1 MKVLRLAVLA
11 VIAFALV
18 FTVGCAAKQTVKP
31 DTTDAID
38 TSASADVEEAATA
51 VPTKVSV
58 QKYVVKKGDTLW
70 DISSMNKIYTD
81 NFQWPLLF
89 KANRDQIEDP
99 DLIEV
104 DQELIVKK
112 DWSKSEVND
121 ARQKAMD
128 TPPFKPHTSARK
140 TLPLRY

>member
-1 MKVLRLAVLA
+1 MKVLRFAVLA

-18 FTVGCAAKQTVKP
+18 FTVGCAARQTVKTDTP
-31 DTTDAID
+31 DATD
-38 TSASADVEEAATA
+38 TSASADVEDAATA
-51 VPTKVSV
+51 VATAVPV

-112 DWSKSEVND
+112 DWNKTEVND

-128 TPPFKPHTSARK
+128 TPPFKPHTAARK

>member
-38 TSASADVEEAATA
+38 TSASADVEEAAIAVPTA
-51 VPTKVSV
+51 VPV

-70 DISSMNKIYTD
+70 DISSMNRIYTD

-112 DWSKSEVND
+112 DWSKAEVND

>member
-51 VPTKVSV
+51 VPTAVPV

-70 DISSMNKIYTD
+70 DISSMNRIYTD

-112 DWSKSEVND
+112 DWSKAEVND

>member
-51 VPTKVSV
+51 VPTAVPV

-70 DISSMNKIYTD
+70 DISSMNRIYTD

>member
-18 FTVGCAAKQTVKP
+18 FTAGCAAKQTVKP
-31 DTTDAID
+31 DTTDAVD

-51 VPTKVSV
+51 VPTAVSV

-128 TPPFKPHTSARK
+128 TPPFKPHTAARK